1 MKSIKKRLKVVEY
14 EIDKIRREALFLHAE
29 FSNEKNVGGLYRE
42 LANRISVYSGAAS
55 LRMDTKWQRINV
67 RISIYRKVLKNIVF
81 EIGRAIQETTK
92 WVGCNIPIECLRL
105 THYLRMPSGIIAM
118 LNGIERDYKE
128 LKRQK
133 NTY

>member
-1 MKSIKKRLKVVEY
+1 
-14 EIDKIRREALFLHAE
+14 F
-29 FSNEKNVGGLYRE
+29 
-42 LANRISVYSGAAS
+42 SGALS
-55 LRMDTKWQRINV
+55 LKMDTKWQRVDV
-67 RISIYRKVLKNIVF
+67 RISIYRKVLESIVF
-81 EIGRAIQETTK
+81 EIGHAIQETTK